1 MTPSPPPTPAGQR
14 AAVERCK
21 NEALA
26 MQWDDDYGN
35 RVVAIDALLMAFVA
49 ILDAADAAGGG
60 S

>member
-1 MTPSPPPTPAGQR
+1 
-14 AAVERCK
+14 
-21 NEALA
+21 
-26 MQWDDDYGN
+26 MQWDDDHGN